1 MCLTIKVLDLKH
13 FLTIQDNTQA
23 DHETSENSS
32 IPIFVSKIVSFQPIM
47 YGIFLYKYPV
57 DGNIKTVCSA
67 NAKIQLL

>member
-1 MCLTIKVLDLKH
+1 MCSTIIVLDLKH
-13 FLTIQDNTQA
+13 FLTIQDTQA
-23 DHETSENSS
+23 DNETSENSS

-57 DGNIKTVCSA
+57 DVNVKTVCSA